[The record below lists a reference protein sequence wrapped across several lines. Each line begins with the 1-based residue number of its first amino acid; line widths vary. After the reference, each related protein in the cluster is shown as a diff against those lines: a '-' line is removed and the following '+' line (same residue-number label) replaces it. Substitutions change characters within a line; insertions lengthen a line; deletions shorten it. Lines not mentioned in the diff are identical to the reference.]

1 MPSRTF
7 IARKKS
13 IYDFKTSKDRLT
25 LFLGANAT
33 GDFKSKLLF
42 FYHSNN
48 PRALRIILN
57 LCSRNGTT
65 KPHVSTSVYN
75 TVF

>member
-13 IYDFKTSKDRLT
+13 FSGFKASKDRLT
-25 LFLGANAT
+25 LLLRVNAT
-33 GDFKSKLLF
+33 GDLKLNLMLI
-42 FYHSNN
+42 YHSYN

-57 LCSRNGTT
+57 LLCLCSKNGTT
-65 KPHVSTSVYN
+65 KAG
-75 TVF
+75 